1 MFNNSVRRALIGAI
15 TLLAA
20 LVVAAPAL
28 SVERYRPEPVH
39 FEMEAPRQALGAR
52 TASGFVSREVHAPKR
67 FNVVGFQWQGG
78 AEPAIAV
85 RVRKE
90 GEAWS
95 DWTSVPP
102 HSDGAPD
109 PQASEASPGGVSEP
123 VWAGEADYVQYRL
136 SNRPPGLQLQFINTT
151 GTATALDRAET
162 GLRAGVDQGLVTLA
176 NLTTASAGARRPK
189 MISRR
194 RWGARNC
201 RPRTGPARGTVRV
214 TFVHHTVTTNAY
226 TRSQAKSMV
235 LGICR
240 YHRNVN
246 GWNDIGYNFL
256 VDRFGRIFEGRAG
269 GVGRAVVGAHT
280 EGFNAQSTGVAALG
294 SFRAQRLSGPGISGL
309 AQLIRWKLKHHG
321 TGTGGRPRLTSAGG
335 STNRYRAGKRVRF
348 KRVSGHRDAS
358 ATACPGGALYR
369 QLPAVRRLVQGA
381 RLAQPEA

>member
-1 MFNNSVRRALIGAI
+1 MFTDPVRRGLILLGAI

-28 SVERYRPEPVH
+28 SVKRYRPEPVH
-39 FEMEAPRQALGAR
+39 FEMQAPRQSLGAR
-52 TASGFVSREVHAPKR
+52 TASAFVSDEVRAPKR
-67 FNVVGFQWQGG
+67 FNVVGFRWDGG

-95 DWTSVPP
+95 DWTSVPA

-109 PQASEASPGGVSEP
+109 PEAPEASAGGVSEP
-123 VWAGEADYVQYRL
+123 VWAGEADYLQYRL
-136 SNRPPGLQLQFINTT
+136 SNRPPGLRLHFINTT
-151 GTATALDRAET
+151 GTATSFDRIET
-162 GLRAGVDQGLVTLA
+162 GLRAGVNQGLVTLA
-176 NLTTASAGARRPK
+176 NLTTASAGPRKPG
-189 MISRR
+189 IVSRR
-194 RWGARNC
+194 RWGAGDC
-201 RPRTGPARGTVRV
+201 RPRMGASHGRV
-214 TFVHHTVTTNAY
+214 KVAFVHHTVSANAY

-246 GWNDIGYNFL
+246 GWSDIGYNFL
-256 VDRFGRIFEGRAG
+256 VDRFGRIFEGRRG
-269 GVGRAVVGAHT
+269 GPRRAVVGAHA

-294 SFRAQRLSGPGISGL
+294 TFGSQRLPGPAVDQL
-309 AQLIRWKLKHHG
+309 AQLIRWKLKQHG
-321 TGTGGRPRLTSAGG
+321 TGTAGHPRLTSAGG

-369 QLPAVRRLVQGA
+369 QLPAVRRRVQG
-381 RLAQPEA
+381 